1 MLALLTI
8 LVATLG
14 ATLTTYT
21 FEKAFPLTTRL
32 AVGAVLGHTFSALVG
47 FAAAMVWGVG
57 LFSVGVTAT
66 AAVSPM
72 LLLLRRGIR
81 EGFIDDCNAAGRR
94 VHLALT
100 GREPGAAAGFVLFVV
115 LLAVLFPVFTRAIY
129 GAADGIYTGVF
140 VNRFDLPLH
149 VSIIQGFVTGGNLPP
164 QHPEFAG
171 ARLTYPFLVDFGA
184 AQLVLA
190 GLDLYRAVAVQ
201 NIVLITAVVVL
212 LHRWALT
219 LTGDRVA
226 AVIAPFL
233 VLLGSGMGWVVFA
246 SDTAQTHQSLA
257 QFLWNLPYDY
267 TINTRNLKWGNLTTT
282 ILVSQRS
289 FLLGLPLFLIASMLW
304 WRALSTTHADQGS
317 SPPEVRSPASRR
329 LMCAAGVTAGLLP
342 LAHPHSFLVLI
353 GAAACLTLLFRQ
365 WRHWAAF
372 FVVAVAVAAPQLWWI
387 SRDSGIDSQSFVG
400 WHYGWT
406 KETESLPWFWFK
418 NTGLFIPLIV
428 AAVAARG
435 RWRILPQRLL
445 LFYLPFIGCFIV
457 PQLVRL
463 APRPSAN
470 IKVLIY
476 WYIASTL
483 LVAMALARVW
493 RAGAAAKAIVVALIA
508 TLTLSAGLDVWRVTS
523 GASAAR
529 VFDSDGVAL
538 AALVERATPPDAVL
552 LHAPIRQAPTSLSG
566 RPSVLADLLHVGSHG
581 FAYAARKEDVDRIY
595 AGDPDSL
602 ALMRRYRVDYVV
614 VGPAE
619 RLTLGARDS
628 MFKNHELVGTAGG
641 YNLYRVVYSNGS
653 HAHRLHAPFAEG
665 SRGDPWS
672 AKPR

>member
-1 MLALLTI
+1 MLFVIFLT
-8 LVATLG
+8 
-14 ATLTTYT
+14 
-21 FEKAFPLTTRL
+21 
-32 AVGAVLGHTFSALVG
+32 
-47 FAAAMVWGVG
+47 
-57 LFSVGVTAT
+57 
-66 AAVSPM
+66 
-72 LLLLRRGIR
+72 LLL
-81 EGFIDDCNAAGRR
+81 
-94 VHLALT
+94 
-100 GREPGAAAGFVLFVV
+100 
-115 LLAVLFPVFTRAIY
+115 PVFTRAIY

-140 VNRFDLPLH
+140 ANRYDLPLH

-190 GLDLYRAVAVQ
+190 GMDLYRAIAVQ
-201 NIVLITAVVVL
+201 NIVLMAAVVVL

-219 LTGDRVA
+219 FTGDRVA
-226 AVIAPFL
+226 AVIVPPL
-233 VLLGSGMGWVVFA
+233 VLLGSGIGWVVFV
-246 SDTAQTHQSLA
+246 SDAAQTHQSLA
-257 QFLWNLPYDY
+257 EFLWHLPYDY
-267 TINTRNLKWGNLTTT
+267 TINTRNLRWGNLTTT

-317 SPPEVRSPASRR
+317 SPPEVRSTGSLL

-353 GAAACLTLLFRQ
+353 GAAACLTLLFRRWQ
-365 WRHWAAF
+365 LWALF
-372 FVVAVAVAAPQLWWI
+372 FVVALAVAAPQLWWI
-387 SRDSGIDSQSFVG
+387 SRDSGIDSQRFVG

-406 KETESLPWFWFK
+406 KETESLAWFWFK

-435 RWRILPQRLL
+435 RWRIVPQRLL

-463 APRPSAN
+463 APRPAAN

-493 RAGAAAKAIVVALIA
+493 RVGAAAKGIVVALVA
-508 TLTLSAGLDVWRVTS
+508 TLTFSAGLDVWRVAS

-529 VFDSDGVAL
+529 VFDSDGVSL
-538 AALVERATPPDAVL
+538 AALVEQATPPDAVL

-581 FAYAARKEDVDRIY
+581 FAYAARNEDIARIY

-602 ALMRRYRVDYVV
+602 ALLRRYHVDYVV

-619 RLTLGARDS
+619 RLKLGARDS
-628 MFKNHELVGTAGG
+628 VFKNHQLVGTAGA
-641 YNLYRVVYSNGS
+641 YNLYRVIYSPDS
-653 HAHRLHAPFAEG
+653 HAHWLQAPFAQD
-665 SRGDPWS
+665 SRGAPWS
-672 AKPR
+672 TEPR